1 MKIKKLLFLCF
12 TFILMLTLSDTN
24 AKYVALNFGDAFDIR
39 FTKLTVF
46 AENFV
51 VRDTDWIKDGKEVDQ
66 VDSKNLW
73 GALNGGNQS
82 DYNLDDLEN
91 VSFSA
96 INAMKNDRMLISFS
110 IYLSLK
116 NNTTTTLN
124 ITLTNTL
131 TTNYNEQIKGS
142 VSIVHNGNKAD
153 VSSSYFATRATG
165 ENYGNG
171 PVSEFYINP
180 IDYYNKVKA
189 SSTGNE
195 TWWKTL
201 NTTEGV
207 NEFEVKTLDNYFIM
221 EPGQACEFNLKIEL
235 DGNANSAAIGKSF
248 YTEVNM
254 HATRYTGSY

>member
-1 MKIKKLLFLCF
+1 
-12 TFILMLTLSDTN
+12 MLTLSDTN

-110 IYLSLK
+110 IYLS
-116 NNTTTTLN
+116 
-124 ITLTNTL
+124 
-131 TTNYNEQIKGS
+131 
-142 VSIVHNGNKAD
+142 
-153 VSSSYFATRATG
+153 
-165 ENYGNG
+165 
-171 PVSEFYINP
+171 
-180 IDYYNKVKA
+180 
-189 SSTGNE
+189 
-195 TWWKTL
+195 
-201 NTTEGV
+201 
-207 NEFEVKTLDNYFIM
+207 
-221 EPGQACEFNLKIEL
+221 
-235 DGNANSAAIGKSF
+235 
-248 YTEVNM
+248 
-254 HATRYTGSY
+254 